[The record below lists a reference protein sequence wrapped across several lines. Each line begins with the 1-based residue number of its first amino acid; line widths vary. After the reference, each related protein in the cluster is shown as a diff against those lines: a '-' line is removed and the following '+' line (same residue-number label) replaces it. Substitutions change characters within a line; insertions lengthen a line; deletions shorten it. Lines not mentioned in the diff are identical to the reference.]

1 MASTI
6 NFSGLGSNID
16 FSAIRDAIVA
26 DRMRPVT
33 QLQTKSSSLDNR
45 SGALKALNGLLASLT
60 SAAGDL
66 TDQTLGTGRSANS
79 SDSSIV
85 TGSATTAA
93 SLGGFNLTI
102 NRVATRLA
110 QASHSFAA
118 KTDPILAGGA
128 TSATFELRLG
138 GAISGPSITI
148 DATNN
153 SLQGLRDAI
162 NNSATAGVTASIVDI
177 SGDGTQNQIVLSSTG
192 TGTAGRVELIETTAT
207 GTAAALNLRSLNPPG
222 AVADFSALD
231 AEFSVNGLTLTRSS
245 NSITDA
251 VSGVSFNL
259 QKAGV
264 ATIGITQAAD
274 ISDKLQTFVNAYNAV
289 NKVIASQYQP
299 DSTGKPTG
307 LLAGDPTLRMIQ
319 HQMRDSLNSI
329 SSNGGAFTNLADIGL
344 GRNANDELT
353 LDTSVLS
360 SKLAGSP
367 SDVRALLFGKT
378 VGDKGLFNSIHGAYD
393 NLSDNVT
400 GAVQTAIN
408 GYQSSIKNL
417 NKSIA
422 DQTQR
427 ISVLKAML
435 TKQYAA
441 VDAAIG
447 QLNGQGTALTNIMAS
462 LTKTA

>member
-1 MASTI
+1 
-6 NFSGLGSNID
+6 
-16 FSAIRDAIVA
+16 
-26 DRMRPVT
+26 
-33 QLQTKSSSLDNR
+33 
-45 SGALKALNGLLASLT
+45 
-60 SAAGDL
+60 
-66 TDQTLGTGRSANS
+66 
-79 SDSSIV
+79 
-85 TGSATTAA
+85 
-93 SLGGFNLTI
+93 LGGFNLTI

-118 KTDPILAGGA
+118 RTDPILAGGA

-408 GYQSSIKNL
+408 GYQSSIKSL